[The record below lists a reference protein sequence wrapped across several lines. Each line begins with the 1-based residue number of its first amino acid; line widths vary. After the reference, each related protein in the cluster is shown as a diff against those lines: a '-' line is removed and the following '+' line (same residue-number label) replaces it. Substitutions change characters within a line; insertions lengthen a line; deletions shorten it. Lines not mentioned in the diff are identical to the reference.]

1 MLLRFFLFA
10 VIVGSL
16 ATSTRIQAN
25 WPQWRGPGGQ
35 GHAGASQLPSEWSE
49 AKNVTWRTELPGRGW
64 SSPVITGNQVWVTVA
79 HEIPASEELKKK
91 RAQQLEEKEGK
102 GGKEEE
108 EEEEVKEVTE
118 EDVEVLVEEERDE
131 E

>member
-1 MLLRFFLFA
+1 MLLRFVFA

-16 ATSTRIQAN
+16 AASTRIQAD

-35 GHAGASQLPSEWSE
+35 GHAGASRLPAEWSE

-79 HEIPASEELKKK
+79 HEIPASEEIKKK
-91 RAQQLEEKEGK
+91 RLKEATSNDPVMGLPVRK
-102 GGKEEE
+102 
-108 EEEEVKEVTE
+108 T
-118 EDVEVLVEEERDE
+118 D
-131 E
+131 